1 MKDFSPPPIE
11 SVWAE
16 QLKLL
21 EKLLEVLNKHNIPY
35 FASGGTLLGAVR
47 HSGFIPWDDDID
59 IMMLREDYDRL
70 CAVAQSE
77 FEPPFFFQ
85 TFYTDKGYFRGHAQ
99 LRNSLTTAALPCEA
113 LKVPFNQGIFIDIF
127 PLDSVPDDEAAF
139 KSQRRRLNRL
149 NRLLNNTV
157 RFSDNK
163 SCSLSS
169 VLKRAAAWL
178 ISVFYKSEKQYIKME
193 SICREHSSEITQ
205 RVAPLSF
212 DPNNSRLWWQ
222 RSFFES
228 AVEFPFEHLSLK
240 CPVGYDE
247 LLSAQYGDYK
257 VPRQEETY
265 HGRILFD
272 TNTPYTEYVEIL
284 KNNE

>member
-1 MKDFSPPPIE
+1 MNNFLPPSLE

-16 QLKLL
+16 ELKLL

-47 HSGFIPWDDDID
+47 HGGFIPWDDDID

-70 CAVAQSE
+70 CAVADSE
-77 FEPPFFFQ
+77 FKHPFFFQ
-85 TFYTDKGYFRGHAQ
+85 TFYTDKKYFRGHAQ
-99 LRNSLTTAALPCEA
+99 LRNSLTTAALPSEA

-127 PLDSVPDDEAAF
+127 PLDSVPDDEAVF
-139 KSQRRRLNRL
+139 KSQRRRLNSL
-149 NRLLNNTV
+149 NRLLNNSA
-157 RFSDNK
+157 RISANK
-163 SCSLSS
+163 NRSFKAFLM
-169 VLKRAAAWL
+169 VAAAKL

-212 DPNNSRLWWQ
+212 DPNNRRLWWR
-222 RSFFES
+222 RSLFES
-228 AVEFPFEHLSLK
+228 AVELPFEHLSLK

-247 LLSAQYGDYK
+247 LLYQQYGDYK
-257 VPRQEETY
+257 TPRKEKTY
-265 HGRILFD
+265 HGAVLFD
-272 TNTPYTEYVEIL
+272 TQTPYVEFIEKL
-284 KNNE
+284 KNQK